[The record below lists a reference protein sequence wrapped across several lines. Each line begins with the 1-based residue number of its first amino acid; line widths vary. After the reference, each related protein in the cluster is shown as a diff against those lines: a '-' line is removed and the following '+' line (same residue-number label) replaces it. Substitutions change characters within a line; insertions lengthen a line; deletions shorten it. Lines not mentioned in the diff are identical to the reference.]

1 MIADLFTEAHITGVV
16 FGSLGIAL
24 LLGVPI
30 GYSLGIATLCG
41 LLLTPIPLVYMAQT
55 LYTGAG
61 LFPLIAIPGFI
72 LASELMMRTGL
83 TERIVRVAYILVG
96 NVPGGLAVVTIIS
109 CAFFASLSGSGPATT
124 AAIGSTMIPMM
135 VRAGYPAPFAAA
147 VAATGGTLGILIPPS
162 NPMIVYA
169 VMTKDVSVVGL
180 FAAGILP
187 GLLLTGLLVATCL
200 FIGRRYGYKATGEKF
215 QINAFLRAV
224 WDARVA
230 LAMPVVVLGT
240 IYTGAATPTESSML
254 AVIYAMVAGAVT
266 RRLSFADIA
275 HSMVA
280 AGKLTGAVL
289 IIMGPA
295 MAFGKLLTLYQIPE
309 QIASSFLQITQ
320 DPILMLMLFS
330 AFMVLCGMFGE
341 SLSLIVL
348 LTPIFLPIFI
358 KLGVDPVQFGILFV
372 VLCEVGFLTP
382 PLGVTLFVASAISKV
397 SIEQVSKAALKFVAL
412 LLAFVMLLIL
422 VPWISTVGYK
432 WGAG

>member
-1 MIADLFTEAHITGVV
+1 
-16 FGSLGIAL
+16 
-24 LLGVPI
+24 
-30 GYSLGIATLCG
+30 
-41 LLLTPIPLVYMAQT
+41 
-55 LYTGAG
+55 
-61 LFPLIAIPGFI
+61 
-72 LASELMMRTGL
+72 
-83 TERIVRVAYILVG
+83 
-96 NVPGGLAVVTIIS
+96 
-109 CAFFASLSGSGPATT
+109 
-124 AAIGSTMIPMM
+124 
-135 VRAGYPAPFAAA
+135 
-147 VAATGGTLGILIPPS
+147 
-162 NPMIVYA
+162 MIVYA

-422 VPWISTVGYK
+422 LPWISTVGYK

>member
-1 MIADLFTEAHITGVV
+1 MIAEFFTEDHITAVV
-16 FGSLGIAL
+16 FSALAIAL
-24 LLGVPI
+24 LLGIPI

-124 AAIGSTMIPMM
+124 AAIGATMIPMM

-187 GLLLTGLLVATCL
+187 GLVLTGLLVAMCL
-200 FIGRRYGYKATGEKF
+200 IIGRRYGYKATGEKF
-215 QINAFLRAV
+215 EFNTFLRAV

-230 LAMPVVVLGT
+230 LAMPLVVLGT

-254 AVIYAMVAGAVT
+254 AVIYAMAAGFLT
-266 RRLSFADIA
+266 RRLSFADVA

-309 QIASSFLQITQ
+309 QIASGFLQITQ
-320 DPILMLMLFS
+320 DPVLMLMLF
-330 AFMVLCGMFGE
+330 ATFMVFCGMFGE

-348 LTPIFLPIFI
+348 LTPIFLPIVT

-372 VLCEVGFLTP
+372 VLCEIGFLTP

-397 SIEQVSKAALKFVAL
+397 SIEQVSKAALKFVAVL
-412 LLAFVMLLIL
+412 LVFVMLLIL

>member
-1 MIADLFTEAHITGVV
+1 MLAEFFTEAHITAIV
-16 FGSLGIAL
+16 FGTLGIAL
-24 LLGVPI
+24 LLGIPI
-30 GYSLGIATLCG
+30 GYSLGLATLAG
-41 LLLTPIPLVYMAQT
+41 LLLTPIPLVYMAQS

-83 TERIVRVAYILVG
+83 TDRIVRVAYIAVG

-109 CAFFASLSGSGPATT
+109 CAFFASLAGSGPATT
-124 AAIGSTMIPMM
+124 AAIGGTMIPTMI
-135 VRAGYPAPFAAA
+135 RAGYPASFAAA

-169 VMTKDVSVVGL
+169 VMTKDVSVIGL
-180 FAAGILP
+180 FAAGVLP
-187 GLLLTGLLVATCL
+187 GLLLTFSLVVMCL
-200 FIGRRYGYKATGEKF
+200 IIGKRNGYKATGEKF
-215 QINAFLRAV
+215 ALRPFLHAV
-224 WDARVA
+224 WNARVA
-230 LAMPVVVLGT
+230 LVMPMVVLGT

-254 AVIYAMVAGAVT
+254 AVIYAMGAGFAT

-309 QIASSFLQITQ
+309 EIANGFMSLTQ
-320 DPILMLMLFS
+320 DRILMLMLFA

-348 LTPIFLPIFI
+348 LTPIFLPIVM

-422 VPWISTVGYK
+422 VPWVSTVGYK
-432 WGAG
+432 WGIG

>member
-1 MIADLFTEAHITGVV
+1 MIAELFTEAHITGVV

-124 AAIGSTMIPMM
+124 AAIGSTMISMM

-215 QINAFLRAV
+215 QLNAFLRAV

>member
-1 MIADLFTEAHITGVV
+1 MIVEFFTEAHITAVL
-16 FGSLGIAL
+16 FGALAIAL
-24 LLGVPI
+24 LLGIPI
-30 GYSLGIATLCG
+30 GYSLGIATVCG

-83 TERIVRVAYILVG
+83 TDRIVRVAYILVG
-96 NVPGGLAVVTIIS
+96 NIPGGLAVVTMIS
-109 CAFFASLSGSGPATT
+109 CAFFASLSGSGPATA
-124 AAIGSTMIPMM
+124 AAIGGTMIPMM
-135 VRAGYPAPFAAA
+135 IRAGYPAPFAAA

-187 GLLLTGLLVATCL
+187 GVILTCL
-200 FIGRRYGYKATGEKF
+200 LAGMCLIIGKRYGYKATGEKF
-215 QINAFLRAV
+215 ELQAFLRAV

-230 LAMPVVVLGT
+230 LLMPLVVLGT
-240 IYTGAATPTESSML
+240 IYSGAATPTELSML
-254 AVIYAMVAGAVT
+254 AVIYAMTAGFAT

-275 HSMVA
+275 HSMVV
-280 AGKLTGAVL
+280 AGRLTGAVL

-309 QIASSFLQITQ
+309 QIAQGFLSITQ
-320 DPILMLMLFS
+320 DPVLMLMLIS
-330 AFMVLCGMFGE
+330 AFLVVCGMFGE
-341 SLSLIVL
+341 FLSMIVL
-348 LTPIFLPIFI
+348 LTPIFLPIVT
-358 KLGVDPVQFGILFV
+358 KLGVNPVQFGILFV
-372 VLCEVGFLTP
+372 VLCEIGFLTP
-382 PLGVTLFVASAISKV
+382 PLGVTLFVASAVSKV
-397 SIEQVSKAALKFVAL
+397 SIEQVSKAAVKFVVL

-422 VPWISTVGYK
+422 VPWIATVGYK
-432 WGAG
+432 WGIG

>member
-1 MIADLFTEAHITGVV
+1 MFTEGNITQVV
-16 FGSLGIAL
+16 FGALAISL
-24 LLGVPI
+24 LLGIPV

-41 LLLTPIPLVYMAQT
+41 LALTSIPLVYMAQT
-55 LYTGAG
+55 LFTGAG

-83 TERIVRVAYILVG
+83 TDRIVRVAYIAAG
-96 NVPGGLAVVTIIS
+96 NVPGGLAVVTVIS

-124 AAIGSTMIPMM
+124 AAIGGVMIPMM

-169 VMTKDVSVVGL
+169 VMTKDVSVTGL
-180 FAAGILP
+180 FAAGIVP
-187 GLLLTGLLVATCL
+187 GLLLTTLLVGTCL
-200 FIGRRYGYKATGEKF
+200 VIGRIKGYRATGESF
-215 QINAFLRAV
+215 AWGPFVRAV
-224 WDARVA
+224 WDAKYA
-230 LAMPVVVLGT
+230 LMMPVVVLGT

-254 AVIYAMVAGAVT
+254 AVIYAMVAGFAA

-275 HSMVA
+275 NSMVT

-309 QIASSFLQITQ
+309 QIAQSFLSITT
-320 DPILMLMLFS
+320 DPILMLTLIAGFL
-330 AFMVLCGMFGE
+330 VLCGMFGE
-341 SLSLIVL
+341 SLSMIVL
-348 LTPIFLPIFI
+348 LTPIFLPVVV
-358 KLGVDPVQFGILFV
+358 KLGVDPVHFGILFV
-372 VLCEVGFLTP
+372 VLCEIGFLTP

-397 SIEQVSKAALKFVAL
+397 SIEQVSKAAFKFVL
-412 LLAFVMLLIL
+412 LMMAFTMLLIC
-422 VPWISTVGYK
+422 VPWIATVGYK
-432 WGAG
+432 WGLR

>member
-1 MIADLFTEAHITGVV
+1 MLTEANITSVV
-16 FGSLGIAL
+16 FVALAVAL
-24 LLGVPI
+24 LLGIPV

-83 TERIVRVAYILVG
+83 TDRIVRVAYILAG
-96 NVPGGLAVVTIIS
+96 NVPGGLAVVTVLS

-124 AAIGSTMIPMM
+124 AAIGGTMIPTMI
-135 VRAGYPAPFAAA
+135 RAGYPAPFAAA

-169 VMTKDVSVVGL
+169 VMTKDVSITGL
-180 FAAGILP
+180 FAAGVLP
-187 GLLLTGLLVATCL
+187 GLLLTSLLVLMCL
-200 FIGRRYGYKATGEKF
+200 VIGKRNGYRATGEGFELGK
-215 QINAFLRAV
+215 FLRAV
-224 WDARVA
+224 WDAKVA
-230 LAMPVVVLGT
+230 LVMPLVVLGT
-240 IYTGAATPTESSML
+240 IYTGAATPTESAML
-254 AVIYAMVAGAVT
+254 AVIYAMLAGFVT
-266 RRLSFADIA
+266 RRLALADVA

-309 QIASSFLQITQ
+309 QIAEGFLSITK
-320 DPILMLMLFS
+320 DPVLMLTLIS
-330 AFMVLCGMFGE
+330 AFLVLCGMFGE
-341 SLSLIVL
+341 SLSMIVL
-348 LTPIFLPIFI
+348 LTPIFLPVVM
-358 KLGVDPVQFGILFV
+358 KLGVDPVHFGILFV

-382 PLGVTLFVASAISKV
+382 PLGVTLFVASAISRV
-397 SIEQVSKAALKFVAL
+397 SIEQVSRAALKFVLL
-412 LLAFVMLLIL
+412 LLAFTMLLIL
-422 VPWISTVGYK
+422 VPWLATVGYR
-432 WGAG
+432 WGIR